1 MCKLNLCYNFGFCV
15 NIGYVFLCKCFNEYI
30 GVVCDIKI
38 RLCEKVFCWNNG
50 DCINVGE
57 LVYICYCKLGFYGM
71 NCDSKIIEI
80 CELNFCYNGGFCFIE
95 GIDVFECFCDFD
107 FIGWRCENKL

>member
-1 MCKLNLCYNFGFCV
+1 
-15 NIGYVFLCKCFNEYI
+15 
-30 GVVCDIKI
+30 
-38 RLCEKVFCWNNG
+38 
-50 DCINVGE
+50 
-57 LVYICYCKLGFYGM
+57 M

-80 CELNFCYNGGFCFIE
+80 CELNFCYNGGFCFIK